1 MKFKTCLEKGS
12 FFIVGAIL
20 EAFGIKDVK
29 SDKNQKIVETFMLI
43 SKNSYI

>member
-1 MKFKTCLEKGS
+1 MKFEMCLEKWS

-29 SDKNQKIVETFMLI
+29 SDNNQKIVETFMLI

>member
-12 FFIVGAIL
+12 FFIVEAIL
-20 EAFGIKDVK
+20 EAFSIKDVK
-29 SDKNQKIVETFMLI
+29 SDNNQKIVETFMLI